1 MRSGPEFS
9 RTFHA
14 GGVSWFPE
22 SSHPVHPRH
31 VTVTSAATSGP
42 DAAPRERGEH
52 YRLLYECALAF
63 AAPSDLDSLLQAV
76 VERCCTLLRADDGGL
91 WLVDGETLQLRA
103 ATADEITGAFLA
115 SEPLEADG
123 ALVGRI
129 DLAAGAGRGDFD
141 AADRALLHDLAPLAG
156 AAFARLLSR
165 DKPSPAPASAGTP
178 APAASGDAD
187 LKLLLEIS
195 REITATLD
203 LDRVLR
209 SVVNL
214 SSRALSFDRAAVA
227 LYDKGICDIR
237 ALAGQDTINPKDPKV
252 LDLAARAAWVA
263 GHGES
268 FYLVDREDPASDAER
283 QLVQIFGQDLEADDV
298 RSGLYLP
305 LMDEEGTVGILLF
318 EAARPEFA
326 TEEQREIAAILA
338 NQTAVALRNA
348 QLYAQV
354 PLVDTLG
361 ALAAKK
367 RAFMELPRQR
377 RQLYAAAALLALVA
391 LTMVRW
397 PLRVSGTDPAFR
409 PTALTPVRALVPG
422 VIERVLVREGMPVAR
437 GAAIAQLRDI
447 ELRSARTAAAASV
460 VASDRA
466 ASLAASRG
474 DAAEERLQRLRTET
488 LRQEVALLDE
498 EVAAAT
504 IRAPVAGVVLTPRPE
519 ERVGSHLDAGDLMIT
534 VGRTDSLELEFGID
548 QRDIARVELGDEVRL
563 RVDAMPQ
570 RTFRGRVTSL
580 GPLPTDSA
588 EQVSFPV
595 RAAVANPEGLLRPGM
610 AAYARVLTEPASL
623 ATRIFRAPV
632 RWFRLLWWRA
642 WA

>member
-1 MRSGPEFS
+1 M
-9 RTFHA
+9 
-14 GGVSWFPE
+14 
-22 SSHPVHPRH
+22 
-31 VTVTSAATSGP
+31 TVTSSAAPGP
-42 DAAPRERGEH
+42 DAAPPERGDH

-63 AAPSDLDSLLQAV
+63 AEPADLDELLRAV
-76 VERCCTLLRADDGGL
+76 VERCCALLRADDAGL
-91 WLVDGETLQLRA
+91 WLARGGVLELRA
-103 ATADEITGAFLA
+103 ATADDLAGAFTISA
-115 SEPLEADG
+115 PLTADG
-123 ALVGRI
+123 APVGRI
-129 DLAAGAGRGDFD
+129 DLAAGAARGDFD
-141 AADRALLHDLAPLAG
+141 GADRALLHDIGPLAG
-156 AAFARLLSR
+156 AAFARLLAAPS
-165 DKPSPAPASAGTP
+165 SPAPGGESRA
-178 APAASGDAD
+178 DD

-209 SVVNL
+209 TVVNL
-214 SSRALSFDRAAVA
+214 SARALTFDRAAVA

-237 ALAGQDTINPKDPKV
+237 ALAGQEAINPKDPKI

-268 FYLVDREDPASDAER
+268 FYLVDRAEPASDAER
-283 QLVQIFGQDLEADDV
+283 QLVQIFGQDLEADEV

-318 EAARPEFA
+318 EASRPEFA
-326 TEEQREIAAILA
+326 TEAQREIAAILA

-377 RQLYAAAALLALVA
+377 RQLYGAAALLALVA
-391 LTMVRW
+391 LTMVQW
-397 PLRVSGTDPAFR
+397 PLRVSGARPSFR
-409 PTALTPVRALVPG
+409 PAALTEVRARVPG

-437 GAAIAQLRDI
+437 GAPVAQLRDI
-447 ELRSARTAAAASV
+447 ELRTSRSAAAAAV
-460 VASDRA
+460 TASDRA
-466 ASLAASRG
+466 AALATSRG
-474 DAAEERLQRLRTET
+474 DAAEERLQRLRAAT
-488 LRQEVALLDE
+488 LREEVALLDE
-498 EVAAAT
+498 ELAAAT
-504 IRAPVAGVVLTPRPE
+504 IRAPIAGIVLTPRPE

-548 QRDIARVELGDEVRL
+548 QKDIARVELGDEVRL

-570 RTFRGRVTSL
+570 RTFSGRVASL

-588 EQVSFPV
+588 AQVTFPV
-595 RAAVANPEGLLRPGM
+595 RAAVANPDGLLRPGM
-610 AAYARVLTEPASL
+610 AAHARVLTEPASV
-623 ATRIFRAPV
+623 ATRIFRGPV
-632 RWFRLLWWRA
+632 RWARLLWWRA
-642 WA
+642 WS

>member
-1 MRSGPEFS
+1 M
-9 RTFHA
+9 
-14 GGVSWFPE
+14 
-22 SSHPVHPRH
+22 
-31 VTVTSAATSGP
+31 TVTSAASSGS

-63 AAPSDLDSLLQAV
+63 ATPSDLDSLLQAV

-91 WLVDGETLQLRA
+91 WLVDGGTLQLRA
-103 ATADEITGAFLA
+103 ATADEITGAFTV
-115 SEPLEADG
+115 SERLEVEG
-123 ALVGRI
+123 VLVGRV

-156 AAFARLLSR
+156 AAFARLRS
-165 DKPSPAPASAGTP
+165 PGQPAPAPAPTGTP
-178 APAASGDAD
+178 APPQSGDAD

-195 REITATLD
+195 REITSTLD

-237 ALAGQDTINPKDPKV
+237 ALAGQDTINPKDPRV

-283 QLVQIFGQDLEADDV
+283 QLVQIFGQDLEADEV

-318 EAARPEFA
+318 EATRPEFA

-397 PLRVSGTDPAFR
+397 PLRVSGTGPAFR
-409 PTALTPVRALVPG
+409 PAALTQVRALVPG

-447 ELRSARTAAAASV
+447 ELRSARTAAAAAV

-498 EVAAAT
+498 ELAAAT

-519 ERVGSHLDAGDLMIT
+519 ERVGSHLDAGDLMVT

-570 RTFRGRVTSL
+570 RTFTGRVTSL

-588 EQVSFPV
+588 EQVTFPV

>member
-1 MRSGPEFS
+1 M
-9 RTFHA
+9 
-14 GGVSWFPE
+14 
-22 SSHPVHPRH
+22 
-31 VTVTSAATSGP
+31 TVTSSAAPGP
-42 DAAPRERGEH
+42 DAAPPERGDH

-63 AAPSDLDSLLQAV
+63 AEPADLDELLRAV
-76 VERCCTLLRADDGGL
+76 VERCCALLRADDAGL
-91 WLVDGETLQLRA
+91 WLARGGVLELRA
-103 ATADEITGAFLA
+103 ATADDLAGAFTISA
-115 SEPLEADG
+115 PLTADG
-123 ALVGRI
+123 VPVGRI
-129 DLAAGAGRGDFD
+129 DLAAGAARGDFD
-141 AADRALLHDLAPLAG
+141 GADRALLHDIGPLAG
-156 AAFARLLSR
+156 AAFARLLAAPS
-165 DKPSPAPASAGTP
+165 SPAPGGESRA
-178 APAASGDAD
+178 DD

-209 SVVNL
+209 TVVNL
-214 SSRALSFDRAAVA
+214 SARALTFDRAAVA

-237 ALAGQDTINPKDPKV
+237 ALAGQEAINPKDPKI

-268 FYLVDREDPASDAER
+268 FYLVDRAEPASDAER
-283 QLVQIFGQDLEADDV
+283 QLVQIFGQDLEADEV

-318 EAARPEFA
+318 EASRPEFA
-326 TEEQREIAAILA
+326 TEAQREIAAILA

-377 RQLYAAAALLALVA
+377 RQLYGAAALLALVA
-391 LTMVRW
+391 LTMVQW
-397 PLRVSGTDPAFR
+397 PLRVSGARPSFR
-409 PTALTPVRALVPG
+409 PAALTEVRARVPG

-437 GAAIAQLRDI
+437 GAPVAQLRDI
-447 ELRSARTAAAASV
+447 ELRTSRSAAAAAV
-460 VASDRA
+460 TASDRA
-466 ASLAASRG
+466 AALATSRG
-474 DAAEERLQRLRTET
+474 DAAEERLQRLRAAT
-488 LRQEVALLDE
+488 LREEVALLDE
-498 EVAAAT
+498 ELAAAT
-504 IRAPVAGVVLTPRPE
+504 IRAPIAGIVLTPRPE

-548 QRDIARVELGDEVRL
+548 QKDIARVELGDEVRL

-570 RTFRGRVTSL
+570 RTFSGRVASL

-588 EQVSFPV
+588 AQVTFPV
-595 RAAVANPEGLLRPGM
+595 RAAVANPDGLLRPGM
-610 AAYARVLTEPASL
+610 AAHARVLTEPASV
-623 ATRIFRAPV
+623 ATRIFRGPV
-632 RWFRLLWWRA
+632 RWARLLWWRA
-642 WA
+642 WS

>member
-1 MRSGPEFS
+1 M
-9 RTFHA
+9 
-14 GGVSWFPE
+14 
-22 SSHPVHPRH
+22 
-31 VTVTSAATSGP
+31 TVTSSAASGP

-63 AAPSDLDSLLQAV
+63 AEPADLDGLLRAV
-76 VERCCTLLRADDGGL
+76 VERCCTLLRAEDAGL
-91 WLVDGETLQLRA
+91 WLAHDGVLELRA
-103 ATADEITGAFLA
+103 ATADEVTGAFIV
-115 SEPLEADG
+115 SEPLTANG
-123 ALVGRI
+123 APVGRI

-141 AADRALLHDLAPLAG
+141 PADRALLRDIAPLAG
-156 AAFARLLSR
+156 AAFARVLAGTQA
-165 DKPSPAPASAGTP
+165 PAPARAAAP
-178 APAASGDAD
+178 APAAESRADD

-209 SVVNL
+209 TVVNL
-214 SSRALSFDRAAVA
+214 SARALSFDRAAVA

-237 ALAGQDTINPKDPKV
+237 ALAGQDTINPKDPKI

-268 FYLVDREDPASDAER
+268 FYMVDRADPASDAER
-283 QLVQIFGQDLEADDV
+283 QLVQIFGQDLEADGV

-318 EAARPEFA
+318 EASRPEFA
-326 TEEQREIAAILA
+326 TEAQQEIAAILA

-377 RQLYAAAALLALVA
+377 RQLYGAAALLALVA
-391 LTMVRW
+391 LTMVQW
-397 PLRVSGTDPAFR
+397 PLRVSGARPAFR
-409 PTALTPVRALVPG
+409 PASLTEVRALVPG

-437 GAAIAQLRDI
+437 GAPVAQLRDI
-447 ELRSARTAAAASV
+447 ELRTSRAAAAAAV
-460 VASDRA
+460 TASERA
-466 ASLAASRG
+466 AALAASRG
-474 DAAEERLQRLRTET
+474 DAAEERLQRLRAAT

-498 EVAAAT
+498 ELAAAT
-504 IRAPVAGVVLTPRPE
+504 IRAPIAGIVLTPRPE
-519 ERVGSHLDAGDLMIT
+519 ERVGSHLDAGDLMVT

-548 QRDIARVELGDEVRL
+548 QKDIARVELGDEVRL

-570 RTFRGRVTSL
+570 RTFSGRVVSL

-588 EQVSFPV
+588 AQVTFPV
-595 RAAVANPEGLLRPGM
+595 RAAVANPDGLLRPGM
-610 AAYARVLTEPASL
+610 AAHARVLTEPASV
-623 ATRIFRAPV
+623 ATRIFRGPV
-632 RWFRLLWWRA
+632 RWARLLWWRA
-642 WA
+642 WS

>member
-1 MRSGPEFS
+1 M
-9 RTFHA
+9 
-14 GGVSWFPE
+14 
-22 SSHPVHPRH
+22 
-31 VTVTSAATSGP
+31 TVISAATTGP

-63 AAPSDLDSLLQAV
+63 AAAPDLDSLLQAV
-76 VERCCTLLRADDGGL
+76 VERCCTLLRANDGGL
-91 WLVDGETLQLRA
+91 WLVDGGTLQLRA
-103 ATADEITGAFLA
+103 ATADEITGAFTA

-156 AAFARLLSR
+156 AAFARLLA
-165 DKPSPAPASAGTP
+165 PGQGTTAPAGAPAPAG
-178 APAASGDAD
+178 SGDAD

-195 REITATLD
+195 REITSTLD

-214 SSRALSFDRAAVA
+214 SSRALTFDRAAVA

-283 QLVQIFGQDLEADDV
+283 QLVQIFGQDLEADEV

-318 EAARPEFA
+318 EATRPEFA

-409 PTALTPVRALVPG
+409 PAALTPVRALVPG
-422 VIERVLVREGMPVAR
+422 VIERVLVREGTPVAR

-447 ELRSARTAAAASV
+447 ELRSARTAAAAAV

-474 DAAEERLQRLRTET
+474 DAAEERLQRLRSET

-498 EVAAAT
+498 ELAAAT
-504 IRAPVAGVVLTPRPE
+504 IRAPVAGIVLTPRPE
-519 ERVGSHLDAGDLMIT
+519 ERVGSHLDAGDLMVT

-570 RTFRGRVTSL
+570 RTFTGRVVSL

-588 EQVSFPV
+588 AQVSFPV
-595 RAAVANPEGLLRPGM
+595 RAAVANPDGLLRPGM
-610 AAYARVLTEPASL
+610 AAYARVLTDPASL

>member
-1 MRSGPEFS
+1 M
-9 RTFHA
+9 
-14 GGVSWFPE
+14 
-22 SSHPVHPRH
+22 
-31 VTVTSAATSGP
+31 TVTSAASTGP

-63 AAPSDLDSLLQAV
+63 AAPSDLNALLQVV

-91 WLVDGETLQLRA
+91 WLVDGGTLQLRA
-103 ATADEITGAFLA
+103 ATADEVTGAFLA
-115 SEPLEADG
+115 SEPLQADG

-141 AADRALLHDLAPLAG
+141 AADRALLRDLAPLAG
-156 AAFARLLSR
+156 AAFARLLA
-165 DKPSPAPASAGTP
+165 PGQAATAPAGIPAHAG
-178 APAASGDAD
+178 SGDAD

-195 REITATLD
+195 REITSTLD

-214 SSRALSFDRAAVA
+214 SSRALTFDRAAVA

-237 ALAGQDTINPKDPKV
+237 ALAGQDTINSKDPKV

-283 QLVQIFGQDLEADDV
+283 QLIQIFGQDLEADGV

-318 EAARPEFA
+318 EATRPEFA
-326 TEEQREIAAILA
+326 TEGQREIAAILA

-397 PLRVSGTDPAFR
+397 PLRVSGTEPAFR
-409 PTALTPVRALVPG
+409 PAALTQVRALVPG

-437 GAAIAQLRDI
+437 GAPIAQLRDI
-447 ELRSARTAAAASV
+447 DRRSERAAAAAAV

-474 DAAEERLQRLRTET
+474 DPAEERLQRLRSET
-488 LRQEVALLDE
+488 LREEVALLDE
-498 EVAAAT
+498 ELAAAT

-519 ERVGSHLDAGDLMIT
+519 ERVGAHLDAGDLMVT

-570 RTFRGRVTSL
+570 RTFTGRVTSL

-588 EQVSFPV
+588 AQVSFPV
-595 RAAVANPEGLLRPGM
+595 RAAVANADGLLRPGM

-623 ATRIFRAPV
+623 ATRIFRTPV

>member
-1 MRSGPEFS
+1 M
-9 RTFHA
+9 
-14 GGVSWFPE
+14 
-22 SSHPVHPRH
+22 
-31 VTVTSAATSGP
+31 TVTSSAASGP

-63 AAPSDLDSLLQAV
+63 AEPADLDGLLRAV
-76 VERCCTLLRADDGGL
+76 VERCCTLLRAEDAGL
-91 WLVDGETLQLRA
+91 WLAHDGVLELRA
-103 ATADEITGAFLA
+103 ATADEVTGAFTV
-115 SEPLEADG
+115 SEPLTANG
-123 ALVGRI
+123 APVGRI

-141 AADRALLHDLAPLAG
+141 PADRALLRDIAPLAG
-156 AAFARLLSR
+156 AAFARVLAGTQA
-165 DKPSPAPASAGTP
+165 PAPARAAAP
-178 APAASGDAD
+178 APAAESRADD

-209 SVVNL
+209 TVVNL
-214 SSRALSFDRAAVA
+214 SARALSFDRAAVA

-237 ALAGQDTINPKDPKV
+237 ALAGQDTINPKDPKI

-268 FYLVDREDPASDAER
+268 FYMVDRADPASDAER
-283 QLVQIFGQDLEADDV
+283 QLVQIFGQDLEADGV

-318 EAARPEFA
+318 EASRPEFA
-326 TEEQREIAAILA
+326 TEAQQEIAAILA

-377 RQLYAAAALLALVA
+377 RQLYGAAALLALVA
-391 LTMVRW
+391 LTMVQW
-397 PLRVSGTDPAFR
+397 PLRVSGARPAFR
-409 PTALTPVRALVPG
+409 PASLTEVRALVPG

-437 GAAIAQLRDI
+437 GAPVAQLRDI
-447 ELRSARTAAAASV
+447 ELRTSRAAAAAAV
-460 VASDRA
+460 TASERA
-466 ASLAASRG
+466 AALAASRG
-474 DAAEERLQRLRTET
+474 DAAEERLQRLRAGT

-498 EVAAAT
+498 ELAAAT
-504 IRAPVAGVVLTPRPE
+504 IRAPIAGIVLTPRPE
-519 ERVGSHLDAGDLMIT
+519 ERVGSHLDAGDLMVT

-548 QRDIARVELGDEVRL
+548 QKDIARVELGDEVRL

-570 RTFRGRVTSL
+570 RTFSGRVVSL

-588 EQVSFPV
+588 AQVTFPV
-595 RAAVANPEGLLRPGM
+595 RAAVANPDGLLRPGM
-610 AAYARVLTEPASL
+610 AAHARVLTEPASV
-623 ATRIFRAPV
+623 ATRIFRGPV
-632 RWFRLLWWRA
+632 RWARLLWWRA
-642 WA
+642 WS

>member
-1 MRSGPEFS
+1 M
-9 RTFHA
+9 
-14 GGVSWFPE
+14 
-22 SSHPVHPRH
+22 
-31 VTVTSAATSGP
+31 TVTSSAAPGP
-42 DAAPRERGEH
+42 DAAPPERGDH

-63 AAPSDLDSLLQAV
+63 AEPADLDELLRAV
-76 VERCCTLLRADDGGL
+76 VERCCALLRADDAGL
-91 WLVDGETLQLRA
+91 WLARGGVLELRA
-103 ATADEITGAFLA
+103 ATADDLAGAFTISA
-115 SEPLEADG
+115 PLTADG
-123 ALVGRI
+123 VPVGRI
-129 DLAAGAGRGDFD
+129 DLAAGAARGDFD
-141 AADRALLHDLAPLAG
+141 GADRALLHDIGPLAG
-156 AAFARLLSR
+156 AAFARLLAAPS
-165 DKPSPAPASAGTP
+165 SPAPGGESRA
-178 APAASGDAD
+178 DD

-209 SVVNL
+209 TVVNL
-214 SSRALSFDRAAVA
+214 SARALTFDRAAVA

-237 ALAGQDTINPKDPKV
+237 ALAGQEAINPKDPKI

-268 FYLVDREDPASDAER
+268 FYLVDRAEPASDAER
-283 QLVQIFGQDLEADDV
+283 QLVQIFGQDLEADEV

-318 EAARPEFA
+318 EASRPEFA
-326 TEEQREIAAILA
+326 TEAQREIAAILA

-377 RQLYAAAALLALVA
+377 RQLYGAAALLALVA
-391 LTMVRW
+391 LTMVQW
-397 PLRVSGTDPAFR
+397 PLRVSGARPSFR
-409 PTALTPVRALVPG
+409 PAALTEVRARVPG

-437 GAAIAQLRDI
+437 GAPVAQLRDI
-447 ELRSARTAAAASV
+447 ELRTSRSAAAAAV
-460 VASDRA
+460 TASDRA
-466 ASLAASRG
+466 AALAASRG
-474 DAAEERLQRLRTET
+474 DAAEERLQRLRAAT
-488 LRQEVALLDE
+488 LREEVALLDE
-498 EVAAAT
+498 ELAAAT
-504 IRAPVAGVVLTPRPE
+504 IRAPIAGIVLTPRPE

-548 QRDIARVELGDEVRL
+548 QKDIARVELGDEVRL

-570 RTFRGRVTSL
+570 RTFSGRVASL

-588 EQVSFPV
+588 AQVTFPV
-595 RAAVANPEGLLRPGM
+595 RAAVANPDGLLRPGM
-610 AAYARVLTEPASL
+610 AAHARVLTEPASV
-623 ATRIFRAPV
+623 ATRIFRGPV
-632 RWFRLLWWRA
+632 RWARLLWWRA
-642 WA
+642 WS

>member
-1 MRSGPEFS
+1 M
-9 RTFHA
+9 
-14 GGVSWFPE
+14 
-22 SSHPVHPRH
+22 
-31 VTVTSAATSGP
+31 TVTSSAASGP

-63 AAPSDLDSLLQAV
+63 AEPADLDGLLRAV
-76 VERCCTLLRADDGGL
+76 VERCCTLLRAEDAGL
-91 WLVDGETLQLRA
+91 WLAHDGVLELRA
-103 ATADEITGAFLA
+103 ATADEVTGAFTV
-115 SEPLEADG
+115 SEPLTANG
-123 ALVGRI
+123 APVGRI

-141 AADRALLHDLAPLAG
+141 PADRALLRDIAPLAG
-156 AAFARLLSR
+156 AAFARVLAG
-165 DKPSPAPASAGTP
+165 PQAPAPARVA
-178 APAASGDAD
+178 APAAAAESRADD

-209 SVVNL
+209 TVVNL
-214 SSRALSFDRAAVA
+214 SARALSFDRAAVA

-237 ALAGQDTINPKDPKV
+237 ALAGQDTINPKDPKI

-268 FYLVDREDPASDAER
+268 FYMVDRADPASDAER
-283 QLVQIFGQDLEADDV
+283 QLVQIFGQDLEADGV

-318 EAARPEFA
+318 EASRPEFA
-326 TEEQREIAAILA
+326 TEAQQEIAAILA

-377 RQLYAAAALLALVA
+377 RQLYGAAALLALVA
-391 LTMVRW
+391 LTMVQW
-397 PLRVSGTDPAFR
+397 PLRVSGARPAFR
-409 PTALTPVRALVPG
+409 PASLTEVRALVPG

-437 GAAIAQLRDI
+437 GAPVAQLRDI
-447 ELRSARTAAAASV
+447 ELRTSRAAAAAAV
-460 VASDRA
+460 TASERA
-466 ASLAASRG
+466 AALAASRG
-474 DAAEERLQRLRTET
+474 DAAEERLQRLRAAT

-498 EVAAAT
+498 ELAAAT
-504 IRAPVAGVVLTPRPE
+504 IRAPIAGIVLTPRPE
-519 ERVGSHLDAGDLMIT
+519 ERVGSHLDAGDLMVT

-548 QRDIARVELGDEVRL
+548 QKDIARVKLGDEVRL

-570 RTFRGRVTSL
+570 RTFSGRVVSL

-588 EQVSFPV
+588 AQVTFPV
-595 RAAVANPEGLLRPGM
+595 RAAVANPDGLLRPGM
-610 AAYARVLTEPASL
+610 AAHARVLTGPASV
-623 ATRIFRAPV
+623 ATRIFRGPV
-632 RWFRLLWWRA
+632 RWARLLWWRA
-642 WA
+642 WS

>member
-1 MRSGPEFS
+1 
-9 RTFHA
+9 
-14 GGVSWFPE
+14 
-22 SSHPVHPRH
+22 
-31 VTVTSAATSGP
+31 VTATSAATTGP

-63 AAPSDLDSLLQAV
+63 AAPSDLDALLQVV
-76 VERCCTLLRADDGGL
+76 VERSCTLLRADDGGL
-91 WLVDGETLQLRA
+91 WLVDGGTLQLRA
-103 ATADEITGAFLA
+103 ATADEVTGAFVA
-115 SEPLEADG
+115 SEPLQADG

-141 AADRALLHDLAPLAG
+141 AADRALLRDLAPLAG
-156 AAFARLLSR
+156 AAFARLLS
-165 DKPSPAPASAGTP
+165 PGHQASAPAGTP
-178 APAASGDAD
+178 APAGSGDAD

-195 REITATLD
+195 REITSTLD

-214 SSRALSFDRAAVA
+214 SSRALTFDRAAVA

-237 ALAGQDTINPKDPKV
+237 ALAGQDTINSKDPKV

-283 QLVQIFGQDLEADDV
+283 QLVQIFGQDLEADEV

-318 EAARPEFA
+318 EATRPEFA

-377 RQLYAAAALLALVA
+377 RRLYAAVALLALVA

-397 PLRVSGTDPAFR
+397 PLRVSGTGPAFR
-409 PTALTPVRALVPG
+409 PAALTQVRALVPG

-447 ELRSARTAAAASV
+447 ELRSARSAAAAAV

-474 DAAEERLQRLRTET
+474 EAAEERLQRLRSET

-498 EVAAAT
+498 ELAAAT

-519 ERVGSHLDAGDLMIT
+519 ERVGSHLDAGDLMVT

-570 RTFRGRVTSL
+570 RTFSGRVISL

-588 EQVSFPV
+588 EQVNFPV
-595 RAAVANPEGLLRPGM
+595 RAAVGNPDGLLRPGM